1 MFARISGRYDLL
13 NSVMSGGRHNA
24 WRTTASRLVSGEMVG
39 PALDVAAGTGDFVI
53 SLARQPNFSHLVGL
67 DSTPA
72 MLARARSKTQR
83 GRLSHPV
90 SLVVGD
96 AHELPFADRHF
107 VAIAVG
113 FGIRNFADVE
123 GAMREMVRVL
133 RPGGR
138 LTVLEIVRLT
148 GRTPLKMLFPVYFR
162 RVTPWLG
169 AALAGDREAYTYLPQ
184 SVDGF
189 RSADEVAEMM
199 EAAGLRMVARQS
211 RALGSV
217 AILVGEK
224 PGE

>member
-1 MFARISGRYDLL
+1 M
-13 NSVMSGGRHNA
+13 
-24 WRTTASRLVSGEMVG
+24 G
-39 PALDVAAGTGDFVI
+39 PALDLAAGTGDFVI

-138 LTVLEIVRLT
+138 LAVLEIVRLP
-148 GRTPLKMLFPVYFR
+148 GRPPLKMLFPVYFR
-162 RVTPWLG
+162 QVTPWLG

-199 EAAGLRMVARQS
+199 EAAGLRMVARRS